1 MKAMFAPGVALLNR
15 LRYPHK
21 FLLIGTL
28 FLVPLL
34 LLGYLLIQEVNERIN
49 FMEQEQPGIEYIAQL
64 REIIQPMQQHRGMSA
79 AILGGD
85 NTLRDELTK
94 QATNIDQA
102 LVKLQQLDQRYSL
115 RLETGNR
122 FASLQRDW
130 TALKQGF
137 NGLTQAQSFQKHTA
151 LITNMLEFIHHL
163 ANTSNLILASKMD
176 TYYLVDTLVNH
187 LPKLTEDAGQS
198 RALGSAIIVEGRFTP
213 ESWQR
218 LLGASQRIVEAE
230 KNLLRGI
237 QAVLDENP
245 SLTSRL
251 QQPADKMFL
260 ATSTYNTSLRNMLE
274 KDEVTANLDVF
285 FNQATQTIDNVFHL
299 FDLVAPSLDGLLTE
313 RIADYKLIRTLT
325 LTVMLFVLLGII
337 YIFISFY
344 LSVMQSI
351 TELRKGIE
359 QLATGDLTTHIKLA
373 TCDETHLIAQ
383 QANAMAQQ
391 FRELVNKVIDS
402 TQLVAAAADQLAETS
417 EKTNQGLNEQKLQT
431 DQVATAMN
439 EMSATVQE
447 VAQSAVAT
455 SEATHSAQQE
465 VNRGNEV
472 VSNTVQTINTLASE
486 IQATAELVHK
496 LGEQSDDIGQV
507 VDVIR
512 GIAEQTN
519 LLALNAAI
527 EAARA
532 GEQGRGFAVV
542 ADEVRTLAGR
552 TQQSTQEIQQMIE
565 QLQAGAQKAM
575 QAMQTS
581 ESRTNE
587 GVTKAVSAGQ
597 SLESI
602 HSSVTTITDMSA
614 QIASAAEQQ
623 SAVAEEINRNIIE
636 IADIADI
643 NSAASNQTA
652 TSSAELSRLSNDLKR
667 MVAVFNV

>member
-1 MKAMFAPGVALLNR
+1 MKAMFVPGVALLNR

-21 FLLIGTL
+21 FLFIGVL

-34 LLGYLLIQEVNERIN
+34 LLGYLLIKEVNQRID

-64 REIIQPMQQHRGMSA
+64 REIIQPMQQHRGISLA
-79 AILGGD
+79 LLGGD
-85 NTLRDELTK
+85 NALRDKLNK
-94 QATNIDQA
+94 QAGNIDQA
-102 LVKLQQLDQRYSL
+102 LIKLQQLDQRYSL

-122 FASLQRDW
+122 FAKLQRDW
-130 TALKQGF
+130 AVLKQEF

-151 LITNMLEFIHHL
+151 LITHTLEFIQHL

-176 TYYLVDTLVNH
+176 TYYLVDALVNY
-187 LPKLTEDAGQS
+187 LPKLTEDTGQS
-198 RALGSAIIVEGRFTP
+198 RAIGSAIIVEGRFTQ
-213 ESWQR
+213 ENWRS
-218 LLGASQRIVEAE
+218 LLAASQRIAEAE
-230 KNLLRGI
+230 KNLLHGI

-245 SLTSRL
+245 SLIARL
-251 QQPADKMFL
+251 QQPTEKMFT
-260 ATSTYNTSLRNMLE
+260 ATSTYNASLNKMLE
-274 KDEVTANLDVF
+274 KNEVTANLDEF
-285 FNQATQTIDNVFHL
+285 FNQATQTIDSVFDL

-313 RIADYKLIRTLT
+313 RIADYKLIRTVT
-325 LTVMLFVLLGII
+325 LAVMLLVLLGII

-351 TELRKGIE
+351 IELRKGIE

-402 TQLVAAAADQLAETS
+402 TQLVATAADQLAAAS
-417 EKTNQGLNEQKLQT
+417 AQTNQGISEQRSQT

-439 EMSATVQE
+439 QMSSTVHE
-447 VAQSAVAT
+447 VARSAAAT
-455 SEATHSAQQE
+455 SNATHSVQQE
-465 VNRGNEV
+465 VSTGNQV
-472 VSNTVQTINTLASE
+472 VHNTVQVINTLATE
-486 IQATAELVHK
+486 IQAAAVLVHQ
-496 LGEQSDDIGQV
+496 LGEDSNDIGHV

-512 GIAEQTN
+512 GISEQTN

-565 QLQAGAQKAM
+565 QLQVGAKKAMDAMQSSEARIKEGVLMVERAGANL
-575 QAMQTS
+575 T
-581 ESRTNE
+581 
-587 GVTKAVSAGQ
+587 
-597 SLESI
+597 SI
-602 HSSVTTITDMSA
+602 HGSVSTITDMSA

-623 SAVAEEINRNIIE
+623 SAVAEEINTNIIE
-636 IADIADI
+636 IAHISDQNA
-643 NSAASNQTA
+643 SASNQTA
-652 TSSAELSRLSNDLKR
+652 ASSTELSHLSNELKQ
-667 MVAVFNV
+667 MVAVFRT

>member
-1 MKAMFAPGVALLNR
+1 MKVIFAPGVALLNR

-49 FMEQEQPGIEYIAQL
+49 FMEQERPGIEYIAQL

-85 NTLRDELTK
+85 NRLRDELTK
-94 QATNIDQA
+94 QAANIDQA

-115 RLETGNR
+115 RLETGSR
-122 FASLQRDW
+122 FASLEHDW
-130 TALKQGF
+130 LAIKQGF
-137 NGLTQAQSFQKHTA
+137 NSLSQAQSFQRHTV

-187 LPKLTEDAGQS
+187 LPKLAEDTGQS
-198 RALGSAIIVEGRFTP
+198 RALGSAIIVEGKFTS
-213 ESWQR
+213 ENWQQ
-218 LLGASQRIVEAE
+218 LLGASQRIAEAE

-237 QAVLDENP
+237 QAVLHENP

-251 QQPADKMFL
+251 QQPADKVFL
-260 ATSTYNTSLRNMLE
+260 ATNTYSTSLKKMLE
-274 KDEVTANLDVF
+274 KDEVTANLDQF
-285 FNQATQTIDNVFHL
+285 FNQATQTIDSIFSL
-299 FDLVAPSLDGLLTE
+299 FDLVTPSLDGLLTK
-313 RIADYKLIRTLT
+313 RIADYKLIRTTT
-325 LTVMLFVLLGII
+325 LGVMLLVLVTIV
-337 YIFISFY
+337 YIFIAFY
-344 LSVMQSI
+344 LSVI
-351 TELRKGIE
+351 NAIIELRAGIE
-359 QLATGDLTTHIKLA
+359 KIAAGDLTTHIKLA
-373 TCDETHLIAQ
+373 TRDETHLIAI

-447 VAQSAVAT
+447 VALSAASTLV
-455 SEATHSAQQE
+455 ATHSAQQE
-465 VNRGNEV
+465 VNTGNEV
-472 VSNTVQTINTLASE
+472 VTNTVQTINALASE
-486 IQATAELVHK
+486 IQAAAALVHK
-496 LGEQSDDIGQV
+496 LGEDSNAIGKV

-512 GIAEQTN
+512 GIADQTN

-542 ADEVRTLAGR
+542 ADEVRTLASR

>member
-1 MKAMFAPGVALLNR
+1 MKVIFAPGVALLNR

-34 LLGYLLIQEVNERIN
+34 LLGYLLIQEVNERIS

-130 TALKQGF
+130 TALKQEF

-218 LLGASQRIVEAE
+218 LLGASQRIAEAE

-325 LTVMLFVLLGII
+325 LTVMLLVLLGII

>member
-1 MKAMFAPGVALLNR
+1 MKVVFTLGIKLLNR

-21 FLLIGTL
+21 FLFIGTL

-34 LLGYLLIQEVNERIN
+34 LLGYLLIQEVNERIE

-79 AILGGD
+79 AILGGN
-85 NTLRDELTK
+85 NTLRSELNK
-94 QATNIDQA
+94 QAVHIDQA
-102 LVKLQQLDQRYSL
+102 MEKLQQLDQRYNL
-115 RLETGNR
+115 RLNVENR
-122 FASLQRDW
+122 FSSLQRDW
-130 TALKQGF
+130 AALKQEF

-151 LITNMLEFIHHL
+151 LISNMLEFIRHL

-176 TYYLVDTLVNH
+176 SYYLVDTLVNH
-187 LPKLTEDAGQS
+187 LPKLTEDTGQS
-198 RALGSAIIVEGRFTP
+198 RALGSAIIVAGKFTP
-213 ESWQR
+213 ENWQR
-218 LLGASQRIVEAE
+218 LLGASQRIAEAE
-230 KNLLRGI
+230 KNLLRSI
-237 QAVLDENP
+237 QAVLNENP
-245 SLTSRL
+245 SLTGRL
-251 QQPADKMFL
+251 QQSADKMFL
-260 ATSTYNTSLRNMLE
+260 ATNAYNTSLKNMLE
-274 KDEVTANLDVF
+274 KDEVAANLDAF
-285 FNQATQTIDNVFHL
+285 FNQATQTIDSVFNL
-299 FDLVAPSLDGLLTE
+299 FDLVAPSLDGLLTQ

-325 LTVMLFVLLGII
+325 LTVMLLVLVSIV

-402 TQLVAAAADQLAETS
+402 TQLVAAAADELAETS

-447 VAQSAVAT
+447 VAQSAAAT

-465 VNRGNEV
+465 VNRGNDV
-472 VSNTVQTINTLASE
+472 VSNTVKTINALANE

-575 QAMQTS
+575 QAMQAS
-581 ESRTNE
+581 ENRTDE
-587 GVTKAVSAGQ
+587 GVAKAASAGD
-597 SLESI
+597 SLGSI
-602 HSSVTTITDMSA
+602 HSSVNIITDMSA

-636 IADIADI
+636 IADIADQ
-643 NSAASNQTA
+643 NSTASNQTA
-652 TSSAELSRLSNDLKR
+652 SASAELSRLSNELKK
-667 MVAVFNV
+667 MVAVFNT

>member
-1 MKAMFAPGVALLNR
+1 MKVVFTLGIKLLNR

-21 FLLIGTL
+21 FLFIGTL

-34 LLGYLLIQEVNERIN
+34 LLGYLLIQEVNERIE

-79 AILGGD
+79 AILGGN
-85 NTLRDELTK
+85 NTLRSELNK
-94 QATNIDQA
+94 QAVHIDQA
-102 LVKLQQLDQRYSL
+102 MEKLQQLDQRYNL
-115 RLETGNR
+115 RLNVENR
-122 FASLQRDW
+122 FSSLQRDW
-130 TALKQGF
+130 AALKQEF

-151 LITNMLEFIHHL
+151 LISNMLEFIRHL

-176 TYYLVDTLVNH
+176 SYYLVDTLVNH
-187 LPKLTEDAGQS
+187 LPKLTEDTGQS
-198 RALGSAIIVEGRFTP
+198 RALGSAIIVAGKFTP
-213 ESWQR
+213 ENWQR
-218 LLGASQRIVEAE
+218 LLGASQRIAEAE
-230 KNLLRGI
+230 KNLLRSI
-237 QAVLDENP
+237 QAVLNENP
-245 SLTSRL
+245 SLTGRL
-251 QQPADKMFL
+251 QQSADKMFL
-260 ATSTYNTSLRNMLE
+260 ATSAYNTSLKNMLE
-274 KDEVTANLDVF
+274 KDEVAANLDAF
-285 FNQATQTIDNVFHL
+285 FNQATQTIDSVFNL
-299 FDLVAPSLDGLLTE
+299 FDLVAPSLDGLLTQ

-325 LTVMLFVLLGII
+325 LTVMLLVLVGIV

-402 TQLVAAAADQLAETS
+402 TQLVAAAADELAETS

-447 VAQSAVAT
+447 VAQSAAAT

-465 VNRGNEV
+465 VNRGNDV
-472 VSNTVQTINTLASE
+472 VSNTVKTINALANE

-575 QAMQTS
+575 QAMQAS
-581 ESRTNE
+581 ENRTDE
-587 GVTKAVSAGQ
+587 GVAKAASAGD
-597 SLESI
+597 SLGSI
-602 HSSVTTITDMSA
+602 HSSVNIITDMSA

-636 IADIADI
+636 IADIADQ
-643 NSAASNQTA
+643 NSTASNQTA
-652 TSSAELSRLSNDLKR
+652 SASAELSRLSNELKK
-667 MVAVFNV
+667 MVAVFNT